1 MLPIDNFRI
10 VRAVIRRIR
19 HVITQFVQRLHNDA
33 KRFALIVTLQVFD
46 VFEHKYGWP
55 TRIDNAH
62 YIKKKCAL
70 RITGETM
77 GPP

>member
-10 VRAVIRRIR
+10 VRTVIRRIR
-19 HVITQFVQRLHNDA
+19 HVITQLVQRLHNDA
-33 KRFALIVTLQVFD
+33 KRFALIVALQVFD

-62 YIKKKCAL
+62 HVKK
-70 RITGETM
+70 
-77 GPP
+77 

>member
-46 VFEHKYGWP
+46 VFEHKYCWS
-55 TRIDNAH
+55 TSVDNAH
-62 YIKKKCAL
+62 HVKKECAL
-70 RITGETM
+70 CITGKTV

>member
-10 VRAVIRRIR
+10 VRPVIVCIS
-19 HVITQFVQRLHNDA
+19 HVITQLIQRLHNDA
-33 KRFALIVTLQVFD
+33 ERFPLIVTLQVFD

-62 YIKKKCAL
+62 HVKK
-70 RITGETM
+70 
-77 GPP
+77 